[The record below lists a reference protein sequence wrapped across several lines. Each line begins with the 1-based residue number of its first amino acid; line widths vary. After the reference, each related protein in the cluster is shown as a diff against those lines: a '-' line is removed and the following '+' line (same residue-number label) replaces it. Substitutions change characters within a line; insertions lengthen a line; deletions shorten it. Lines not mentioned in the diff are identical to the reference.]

1 MIADQLVVIGDG
13 KIIAQ
18 GTKAELLAG
27 TGTLVRARDPEA
39 LYDGLVAEGLSAT
52 QSPSGEL
59 VVDAEPEA
67 VGLIAAELGCALI
80 ELRPADGGGLEQ
92 LFLSLT
98 AREEV
103 AA

>member
-1 MIADQLVVIGDG
+1 M
-13 KIIAQ
+13 
-18 GTKAELLAG
+18 
-27 TGTLVRARDPEA
+27 
-39 LYDGLVAEGLSAT
+39 
-52 QSPSGEL
+52 
-59 VVDAEPEA
+59 VDAEPEA
-67 VGLIAAELGCALI
+67 VGLLAAELGCALI